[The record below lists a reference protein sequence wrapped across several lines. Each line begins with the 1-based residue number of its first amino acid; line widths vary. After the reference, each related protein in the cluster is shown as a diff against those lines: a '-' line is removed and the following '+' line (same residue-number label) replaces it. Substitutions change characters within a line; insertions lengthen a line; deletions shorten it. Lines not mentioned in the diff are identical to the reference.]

1 MYNVD
6 VKRILENKNKPTIPV
21 THVQEHTKEELLQEV
36 CRKYNKS
43 IVTESMNIDI
53 SSLKDREF
61 LFEYHVIDMFGD
73 DKDISLEYFLFFM
86 ENAISLYNNEMEQV
100 KENKMANATRKV
112 ANKVTTGVRRLDQK
126 MEGKGRSAKKN
137 IEKIDKT
144 LSGFVNKKID
154 DIINIGREDK
164 REKIITGRVSVKL
177 AKLLKNTIKTIVGA
191 AGAKMVLG
199 PVGGTIATIIGLLG
213 AYACSKKT
221 EVREKRRILL
231 ELETELKIVKEKIED
246 AKGENDKKQ
255 KYELMRTQASL
266 EKEITRIRYNMRHY

>member
-6 VKRILENKNKPTIPV
+6 VKRILANKSNPTVPV
-21 THVQEHTKEELLQEV
+21 ATVKEHTKEELLEQV

-43 IVTESMNIDI
+43 IVTESLSIDK
-53 SSLKDREF
+53 SSIHDREF
-61 LFEYHVIDMFGD
+61 LFEYHVIDLFGD
-73 DKDISLEYFLFFM
+73 DKDITIESFTEFI
-86 ENAISLYNNEMEQV
+86 ENANALFNNENV
-100 KENKMANATRKV
+100 YITENKMANATRK
-112 ANKVTTGVRRLDQK
+112 ASNTVTTGVRRLDQK
-126 MEGKGRSAKKN
+126 IQGKGRSAKKN
-137 IEKIDKT
+137 VERIDNT

-154 DIINIGREDK
+154 DIINIGRDTK
-164 REKIITGRVSVKL
+164 REKIITGRVSIKL
-177 AKLLKNTIKTIVGA
+177 AKLLKNTIKTLVGA
-191 AGAKMVLG
+191 GAARMLLG
-199 PVGGTIATIIGLLG
+199 PVGGTIATIAGLLG

-221 EVREKRRILL
+221 EVREKRRIML